1 MSNLSDL
8 LPAGAAAKQLTF
20 TDSGSGITSKKP
32 VVLESDGDVT
42 QVSETATS
50 ESAGTP
56 ASYVATLLPSYYAL
70 SAGYDT
76 NRNVHFWSSSGDP
89 SGSYTY
95 YPKFNC
101 ATLSGSTFTLRST
114 TTVLSNDQTGNQM
127 VTCFHPPS
135 NLVVFFNA
143 ENEQNYVMPITI
155 GSNGTSVTLGS
166 TNQSL
171 GLGGYGTKGYPV
183 QAVYDE
189 DSEWIVMMMV
199 DITTRPRLVA
209 VKPSGSG
216 ASASI
221 SVGTSNQIHNDT
233 IKYPTLYYDKSQN
246 KIVAGYTDDNQSNKF
261 YLHEITVNSST
272 GALSSGTRVV
282 LSSDAQKYS
291 SMVYDENAERGIYFG
306 GDGTSSAD
314 AFQAMA
320 IQLSSGSFTVG
331 TALAKSDFSG
341 ILSTGGETVRT
352 RGQYSKGR
360 PIIYHPTAK
369 KTYFFYRQQTSS
381 YLGAWAITCSG
392 NTLTAG
398 SMITTSS
405 TALQRGELGLSYD
418 PDTEYIG
425 IFSSAYASSSNQQ
438 YFQAYR
444 PAYSTTNL
452 TATNFVGIADSALG
466 AGAAGS
472 VIVQGGTVTGLS
484 SLTAGSNYYVQPDGT
499 FNTSAGSPSVKAGL
513 AISTTALLLNGDS

>member
-42 QVSETATS
+42 EVSETSTS
-50 ESAGTP
+50 ESAGTQ
-56 ASYVATLLPSYYAL
+56 AQYSAAQLPTYYAL

-76 NRNVHFWSSSGDP
+76 NRDVHFWSSSNTSD
-89 SGSYTY
+89 Y
-95 YPKFNC
+95 YPQFLC
-101 ATLSGSTFTLRST
+101 ATLSGNTFTLRST
-114 TTVLSNDQTGNQM
+114 TNVLSNDQTGTQM

-171 GLGGYGTKGYPV
+171 GIGGYGTKGNPV

-199 DITTRPRLVA
+199 DNQTRPRLVA

-216 ASASI
+216 SSASI
-221 SVGTSNQIHNDT
+221 SVGTSNQIFNDT

-291 SMVYDENAERGIYFG
+291 SMVYDESAERGIYVG
-306 GDGTSSAD
+306 GDGSAG
-314 AFQAMA
+314 ANAYQAMA

-331 TALAKSDFSG
+331 TALAKSDFTG
-341 ILSTGGETVRT
+341 ISSTGGETT
-352 RGQYSKGR
+352 RSRGSTSRGR
-360 PIIYHPTAK
+360 AIIYHPTAK
-369 KTYFFYRQQTSS
+369 KTLFLYSDSTGNNLNIYP
-381 YLGAWAITCSG
+381 ITCSG

-398 SMITTSS
+398 SPSGYTRN
-405 TALQRGELGLSYD
+405 QRSEIGLSYD

-425 IFSSAYASSSNQQ
+425 IFSDAYVSSAFSQ

-452 TATNFVGIADSALG
+452 TATNFVGIADSALS

-484 SLTAGSNYYVQPDGT
+484 SLTAGSSYYVRPDGT
-499 FNTSAGSPSVKAGL
+499 FNTSAGEPSVKAGL

>member
-32 VVLESDGDVT
+32 VVIESDGDVT
-42 QVSETATS
+42 EVSETATS
-50 ESAGTP
+50 ESKGTP
-56 ASYVATLLPSYYAL
+56 AQYSAEMLPGNNTAL

-76 NRNVHFWSSSGDP
+76 NRDVHFWSSSNT
-89 SGSYTY
+89 SNY
-95 YPKFNC
+95 YPQFLC
-101 ATLSGSTFTLRST
+101 ATLSGSTFTLQST
-114 TTVLSNDQTGNQM
+114 TNVLSNDQTGTQM
-127 VTCFHPPS
+127 GTCFHPPS
-135 NLVVFFNA
+135 NLVVFFNQ
-143 ENEQNYVMPITI
+143 ESEQNYVMPITI
-155 GSNGTSVTLGS
+155 GSGGTSVTLGS
-166 TNQSL
+166 NVSL
-171 GLGGYGTKGYPV
+171 GIGGYGTKASPV

-189 DSEWIVMMMV
+189 DSEYIVMMMV
-199 DITTRPRLVA
+199 DVTTRPRLIA

-216 ASASI
+216 GSASVA
-221 SVGTSNQIHNDT
+221 VGTSNQIFNDT
-233 IKYPTLYYDKSQN
+233 VKYPTLYYDKSQN

-261 YLHEITVNSST
+261 YLHEITVNASDGT
-272 GALSSGTRVV
+272 LSSGTRVV

-291 SMVYDENAERGIYFG
+291 SMVYDENAERGIYVG
-306 GDGTSSAD
+306 GSGSAD
-314 AFQAMA
+314 ANAYQAMA

-331 TALAKSDFSG
+331 TALAASDFSG
-341 ILSTGGETVRT
+341 IMTGGSSTVKT
-352 RGQYSKGR
+352 RGNTAQAR
-360 PIIYHPTAK
+360 ATIYHPSAK
-369 KTYFFYRQQTSS
+369 ATYFFFRQQSNS

-398 SMITTSS
+398 SMITTSTTS
-405 TALQRGELGLSYD
+405 LSRTELGLSYD

-425 IFSSAYASSSNQQ
+425 IFSNAYASSAHQQ

-444 PAYSTTNL
+444 PTFSTTNL

-484 SLTAGSNYYVQPDGT
+484 SLTAGSNYYVRPDGT